1 MQQVKFNQDYHLA
14 KISNASSGPVNKNQV
29 EVHCFP
35 FYSIY
40 KAISRAEID
49 LFILDVEGHEMEIMH
64 TIPWEKVNILVI

>member
-1 MQQVKFNQDYHLA
+1 VKFNQDYHLA
-14 KISNASSGPVNKNQV
+14 KIFNASYAPANKNQV
-29 EVHCFP
+29 QVHCLP

-40 KAISRAEID
+40 KAIGRTEID